1 MLTMTGYR
9 HRRGGGGGFTLV
21 EILVVLALMG
31 IFAAA
36 MVKLLLRQ
44 QRFYNSTSQL
54 IQTRSQIR
62 QTAFMLPADLRGVSR
77 LAGDILIMSDSSIE
91 IRSIF
96 GTSVVCI
103 VNPAAGWISTVP
115 VKLASG
121 AAMTSWKTLPVVND
135 EVAVYDEG
143 ASIVSTDDS
152 WRLARITAVTPV
164 TVHTT
169 APVPGTGCPTA
180 TRLTQA
186 ADLVASNP
194 SYQFTLTPAPVATT
208 LPGASVRFFR
218 RVHYS
223 LWKWATD
230 GQWYLAYYDCQTGRV
245 PVCTTPQP
253 IAGPLRPYAAPGT
266 TSGLE
271 FTYYDSTG
279 AVTANRLLVAR
290 ISVVARAQGQT
301 TINLTGAAPSPLRDS
316 MRIEVGIRNR
326 N

>member
-1 MLTMTGYR
+1 MLTLTS
-9 HRRGGGGGFTLV
+9 RRRAGFTLV
-21 EILVVLALMG
+21 EILVVLVFMG

-54 IQTRSQIR
+54 IQTRSQLR
-62 QTAFMLPADLRGVSR
+62 QAAFMLPADLRGVSR
-77 LAGDILIMSDSSIE
+77 QAGDILSMSDSSIE
-91 IRSIF
+91 IRSVF
-96 GTSVVCI
+96 GSSVVCV
-103 VNPAAGWISTVP
+103 VNPGAAWISTVP
-115 VKLASG
+115 LNQASR
-121 AAMTSWKTLPVVND
+121 AAMTNWKIRPGIGD

-143 ASIVSTDDS
+143 ASISMADDS
-152 WRLARITAVTPV
+152 WRLARITGWAAVT
-164 TVHTT
+164 THTAT
-169 APVPGTGCPTA
+169 TGCPAT

-194 SYQFTLTPAPVATT
+194 SYRFTLSPAPVAST

-218 RVHYS
+218 RAHYS
-223 LWKWATD
+223 LWRWPTD
-230 GQWYLAYYDCQTGRV
+230 GQWYLAYYECLMNPTLI
-245 PVCTTPQP
+245 CAAPQP

-290 ISVVARAQGQT
+290 ISIVARAQGQT
-301 TINLTGAAPSPLRDS
+301 TINLTGAAPVPLRDS
-316 MRIEVGIRNR
+316 MRIEVGLRNR